1 MPGQN
6 DGTEDLIRQFE
17 EESDAFFDELMND
30 SGQRPP
36 DATAG
41 AAAGITSSPPVDI
54 KHGNSNASA
63 GAGIRGGDAAGVT
76 ANCKDGMGNTKEAN
90 LQGSAKPQPELSD
103 IESEYALLSQN
114 VRGIEERQTS
124 TSASPSKAFMG
135 IEKFDMDGA
144 DDGDYEEYTEAGPL
158 EAADM
163 ATVTKPPEAPP
174 APADFTTED
183 KALREELVQFY
194 GRWRPANLPNVNAI
208 VEKYRGR
215 HVSHLWAQLAIKY
228 NRASSEAVELLART
242 LYMSSPFEHRDE
254 AKAQLLEAQLTD
266 LQGKGGST
274 EDAAD
279 LLRKSITIGAESGS
293 DLLLQHLC
301 FRGIPEGCG
310 LRPTVWKVLLGHTPI
325 ARHAEWSAVEAE
337 RRALYAGYRTELLS
351 ISEDSVVS
359 IREGAGR
366 TTDLQECR
374 DLLQE
379 IKNDVDRTRRDQEY
393 FQNPAT
399 KAALLALLF
408 IYARLN
414 PGVRYVQGMNEV
426 AAVVLWV
433 MSADPEHAESDA
445 FWVFSELMG
454 EIKEGFIEALDHTG
468 EGIHAVAGEVVRL
481 LHCYDKELAQHLA
494 DSELPPSVF
503 VFRWCTL
510 LFAQDMRLPDVV
522 KLWDAFIGDP
532 DRFRLVSLLC
542 VGVMLWRRDELLGTD
557 KQFVLAE
564 VLQGAPKSSDFSA
577 MFRRACAVCAFE
589 RREQEPPFPR
599 RAPELTALA
608 QEAAAKATEL
618 ARTLQENVAPAVSE
632 TANQVSAVA
641 ADGAQALQQWLDD
654 TAPAR
659 REALEQAHTHISSLW
674 DNVRSNTHR
683 LANEYGESDEVKQA
697 TARISGAADSA
708 AAAAST
714 LLQRAATAFYTET
727 K

>member
-1 MPGQN
+1 MPGQS
-6 DGTEDLIRQFE
+6 DGTEDLIKQFE
-17 EESDAFFDELMND
+17 EESDAFFDELLND
-30 SGQRPP
+30 GGQRPP
-36 DATAG
+36 ATAG
-41 AAAGITSSPPVDI
+41 PLPPAATN
-54 KHGNSNASA
+54 HGNSDLAA
-63 GAGIRGGDAAGVT
+63 GVGAKVGDAAS
-76 ANCKDGMGNTKEAN
+76 ANAKCKDGMGRTTEA
-90 LQGSAKPQPELSD
+90 GSPGSGKQQQVSD
-103 IESEYALLSQN
+103 IETEYALLSQN
-114 VRGIEERQTS
+114 VRGSEQHQS
-124 TSASPSKAFMG
+124 SSSASPSKSFMG
-135 IEKFDMDGA
+135 IEKFDMDDA
-144 DDGDYEEYTEAGPL
+144 DDGNYEEYTDAGPA
-158 EAADM
+158 EAAEEAM
-163 ATVTKPPEAPP
+163 ESKPPEAPP
-174 APADFTTED
+174 APADFTIED

-215 HVSHLWAQLAIKY
+215 NVSHLWAQLAIKY

-242 LYMSSPFEHRDE
+242 LYMNSPFEHTDE
-254 AKAQLLEAQLTD
+254 TKAQLLEVQLAD
-266 LQGKGGST
+266 LHGKSGSA
-274 EDAAD
+274 EDAAE
-279 LLRKSITIGAESGS
+279 LLRKSITVGAESGS
-293 DLLLQHLC
+293 DLLLRHLC
-301 FRGIPEGCG
+301 FRGIPDGCG
-310 LRPTVWKVLLGHTPI
+310 LRPKIWKVLLGHMPM
-325 ARHAEWSAVEAE
+325 ARHAEWAAVEAE
-337 RRALYAGYRTELLS
+337 RRALYAGYRTELLQ
-351 ISEDSVVS
+351 ISDDWVVS

-393 FQNPAT
+393 FQSPAS
-399 KAALLALLF
+399 KAALLAILF

-433 MSADPEHAESDA
+433 MSADSEHAESDA

-481 LHCYDKELAQHLA
+481 LHCYDAELAQHLA
-494 DSELPPSVF
+494 ASELPPSVF

-510 LFAQDMRLPDVV
+510 LFAQDMRLSEVAR
-522 KLWDAFIGDP
+522 LWDSFIGDP

-542 VGVMLWRRDELLGTD
+542 VGVMLWRRDELLGAD

-564 VLQGAPKSSDFSA
+564 VLQGAPKSSDFSS

-589 RREQEPPFPR
+589 RREQDPPFPAHR
-599 RAPELTALA
+599 GAPQFAALA

-641 ADGAQALQQWLDD
+641 ADGVQALQVWLEE

-659 REALEQAHTHISSLW
+659 QEALEQTQTQISSLW
-674 DNVRSNTHR
+674 DSVRSNTHR

-697 TARISGAADSA
+697 TERLSGAADSA
-708 AAAAST
+708 VATAST
-714 LLQRAATAFYTET
+714 LFQRAAMAFS

>member
-1 MPGQN
+1 MPGQS
-6 DGTEDLIRQFE
+6 DGTEDLIKQFE
-17 EESDAFFDELMND
+17 AESDAFFDELLND
-30 SGQRPP
+30 GG
-36 DATAG
+36 ATTG
-41 AAAGITSSPPVDI
+41 AAAGVEPVPPVE
-54 KHGNSNASA
+54 
-63 GAGIRGGDAAGVT
+63 T
-76 ANCKDGMGNTKEAN
+76 NCKDGPGRTTEAS
-90 LQGSAKPQPELSD
+90 LRVSGKPQPKLSD
-103 IESEYALLSQN
+103 IETEYALLSEN
-114 VRGIEERQTS
+114 VRGKEQRQTASS
-124 TSASPSKAFMG
+124 TSPLKSYVG
-135 IEKFDMDGA
+135 IEKFDMDGT
-144 DDGDYEEYTEAGPL
+144 DDGNYEEYTEAGPI
-158 EAADM
+158 EAGDM
-163 ATVTKPPEAPP
+163 ALASKPFEAPP
-174 APADFTTED
+174 APDIFTSED
-183 KALREELVQFY
+183 KALREELIQFY

-215 HVSHLWAQLAIKY
+215 NVSHLWAQLAIKY
-228 NRASSEAVELLART
+228 KRASSEAVELLART

-254 AKAQLLEAQLTD
+254 TKVQLLEAQLAD
-266 LQGKGGST
+266 LHGKNGIA
-274 EDAAD
+274 EDAGD
-279 LLRKSITIGAESGS
+279 LLRKSIAKGAESGS
-293 DLLLQHLC
+293 DLLLRHLC
-301 FRGIPEGCG
+301 FRGIPDGCG
-310 LRPTVWKVLLGHTPI
+310 LRPVIWKVLLGHTPM
-325 ARHAEWSAVEAE
+325 ARHAEWAAVEAE
-337 RRALYAGYRTELLS
+337 RRALYAGYRNELLQ
-351 ISEDSVVS
+351 ISEDWVVS

-393 FQNPAT
+393 FQNPAS

-408 IYARLN
+408 IYGRLN

-433 MSADPEHAESDA
+433 MSSDSDSEHAESDA

-481 LHCYDKELAQHLA
+481 LHCYDAELAQHLA

-510 LFAQDMRLPDVV
+510 LFAQDMRLPEVAQ
-522 KLWDAFIGDP
+522 LWDSFIGDP

-542 VGVMLWRRDELLGTD
+542 VGVMLWRRDELLGAD

-564 VLQGAPKSSDFSA
+564 VLQGAPKSSDFSS

-589 RREQEPPFPR
+589 RREQDPPFPAHR
-599 RAPELTALA
+599 GAPQLADLA

-632 TANQVSAVA
+632 TANQVTAVA
-641 ADGAQALQQWLDD
+641 ADGAQALQTWLEE

-697 TARISGAADSA
+697 TARLSGAADSA
-708 AAAAST
+708 VATAST
-714 LLQRAATAFYTET
+714 FLQRAARGFT
-727 K
+727 